1 MDDLLADIIKQRFN
15 SVKAHDIFTANK
27 MLLSFNYSLH
37 LEHLNDLL
45 GTEAIDSP
53 DDSPT
58 RILEIF
64 EQSIYDVLVTMFIVP
79 NTTEFNPLYELLTNM
94 YKLENYLDHQVVLD
108 EIDDMDYLN
117 SPRDT
122 LINLLEKLF
131 GEDWEML
138 NENILEVRKT
148 LITLLVQKHTTSIE
162 VLTDEGHENLIRTRE
177 NANRRF
183 FTMYPNTVIGQFVV
197 NGMLPVPVETERAL
211 QTVTAAIYSIE
222 DYHLL
227 AIEMIALAFIA
238 PVKLSSIPIQAKT
251 IINLLYVDVNMVTQ
265 LSLEVDR
272 LVREGGLTDE

>member
-15 SVKAHDIFTANK
+15 SVKAHDIFTANN

-177 NANRRF
+177 NTNRRF

-197 NGMLPVPVETERAL
+197 NGMLPVPIETERAL